1 VALFRGLFKIM
12 ADYQISH
19 GDMKATNFLLKDDK
33 IFVLDLDTMTR
44 NTSKGKFM
52 EKFRK
57 DLKRF
62 RKNWVGTSMEP
73 EVRTLLAEA
82 AKY

>member
-1 VALFRGLFKIM
+1 
-12 ADYQISH
+12 
-19 GDMKATNFLLKDDK
+19 
-33 IFVLDLDTMTR
+33 VLDLDSMVRSRSRESFT
-44 NTSKGKFM
+44 GKFS
-52 EKFRK
+52 K

-73 EVRTLLAEA
+73 KIETLLAEA